1 MMSGQVSAEISHWYR
16 PMENQNLFEVVNI
29 DFEEQSIE
37 IQYFDGRVEEIG
49 FTGWKTLVP
58 VEIAPP
64 EDWTGAYE
72 FERVDPS
79 FNAYAVS
86 EALVRRGATH

>member
-16 PMENQNLFEVVNI
+16 PKESQNLFEVVAI
-29 DFEEQSIE
+29 DFDDQSIE
-37 IQYFDGRVEEIG
+37 IQYFDGSVEEIE
-49 FTGWKTLVP
+49 FAGWKTLVP
-58 VEIAPP
+58 TEISPP

-72 FERVDPS
+72 FERADPS

-86 EALVRRGATH
+86 EALVRKDRTH

>member
-16 PMENQNLFEVVNI
+16 PTESQNLFEVVNI

-37 IQYFDGRVEEIG
+37 IQYFDGSVEDIG
-49 FTGWKTLVP
+49 FSVWKALIP

-72 FERVDPS
+72 FERADPA

-86 EALVRRGATH
+86 EALVRRDTAN